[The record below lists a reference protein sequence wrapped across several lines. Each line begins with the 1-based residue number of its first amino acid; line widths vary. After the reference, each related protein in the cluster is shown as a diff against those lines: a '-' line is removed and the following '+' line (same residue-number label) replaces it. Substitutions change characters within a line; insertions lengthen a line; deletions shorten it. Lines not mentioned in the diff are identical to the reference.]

1 MLHDDETVRFISDLC
16 ENVGRRKDV
25 IRSVVSVLADR
36 GVVETFINTVTTAEI
51 NGTGILA
58 SFWPFVFLVESNS

>member
-1 MLHDDETVRFISDLC
+1 MLHDDETVRYISDLC

-51 NGTGILA
+51 NSTGMNTSLTMCSCA
-58 SFWPFVFLVESNS
+58 LL